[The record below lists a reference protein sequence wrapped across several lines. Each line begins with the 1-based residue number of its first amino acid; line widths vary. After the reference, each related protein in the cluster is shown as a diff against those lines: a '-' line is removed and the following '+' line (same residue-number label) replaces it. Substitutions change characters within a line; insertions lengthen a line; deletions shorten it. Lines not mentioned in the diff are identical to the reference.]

1 MVQVKQMVDRALY
14 FAGPAQTVG
23 EVARQMAHL
32 RVGAIVILDD
42 GRLKGVFSER
52 DLMMR
57 VVIQGLDA
65 ESTPVERVMTT
76 AVATVDEEDGL
87 EQAMETMKARQCR
100 HLPVLRGEEVVGF
113 VSMRDLMH
121 FELTRKTEELGRM
134 RAYIH
139 GAA

>member
-1 MVQVKQMVDRALY
+1 MVQVKQMVDRVLY
-14 FAGPAQTVG
+14 LAGPSQTVA
-23 EVARQMAHL
+23 EVARQMAHKHI
-32 RVGAIVILDD
+32 GAIVILDE
-42 GRLKGVFSER
+42 GRLRGVFSER

-57 VVIQGLDA
+57 VVVAGLDA
-65 ESTPVERVMTT
+65 ENTPVERVMTT

-113 VSMRDLMH
+113 LSMRDLMH
-121 FELTRKTEELGRM
+121 FELMRKTEELVRM

-139 GAA
+139 GVA

>member
-14 FAGPAQTVG
+14 FARPAQTVG
-23 EVARQMAHL
+23 EVARQMAQL
-32 RVGAIVILDD
+32 QVGAIVVLED

-57 VVIQGLDA
+57 VVIRGLDP

-76 AVATVDEEDGL
+76 AIATVDEEDGL

-100 HLPVLRGEEVVGF
+100 HLPVLRGDEVVGF

-139 GAA
+139 GVA

>member
-1 MVQVKQMVDRALY
+1 MVDRALY

-32 RVGAIVILDD
+32 QVGAIVILEE

-57 VVIQGLDA
+57 VVIHGLDA

-76 AVATVDEEDGL
+76 AVATVDEGDGL

-121 FELTRKTEELGRM
+121 FELTRKTEELVRM